1 MTTAS
6 VPPEFRGP
14 GTSALRLRS
23 LLFAPASRPEM
34 LAKLPRSAPDGVVI
48 DLEDA
53 VPPDAKDEARGHAR
67 EMGERLAA
75 EHPELGVYVRV
86 NAVRSPWF
94 TDDIGRALAP
104 GLTGV
109 VVPKL
114 DSPNDIDVVTDGL
127 RRSRLSDLALVA
139 GIETAAGVA
148 RIDDLLRP
156 PIVAAYFGAEDFIT
170 DMGGV
175 RTESGA
181 EVLYARSRV
190 ALAARL
196 AGVHAIDQIV
206 PRFDDEERFVADAR
220 DGRAIGYGGKL
231 CIHPSQVPLANQVFS
246 PSADEIDHAR
256 RLIEAHDAA
265 TARGEAAI
273 AFEGQM
279 VDEPMVRRA
288 RDTLGAAEGS

>member
-1 MTTAS
+1 
-6 VPPEFRGP
+6 
-14 GTSALRLRS
+14 
-23 LLFAPASRPEM
+23 M

-53 VPPDAKDEARGHAR
+53 VPPDGKSDARRHAR

-86 NAVRSPWF
+86 NAVHSPWF
-94 TDDIGRALAP
+94 TDDIGQALAP

-109 VVPKL
+109 IVPKL
-114 DSPNDIDVVTDGL
+114 DSASDIEVVADALSGV
-127 RRSRLSDLALVA
+127 RLSRLALVA
-139 GIETAAGVA
+139 GIETAVGVA
-148 RIDDLLRP
+148 RVEDLLRAP
-156 PIVAAYFGAEDFIT
+156 VAAAYFGAEDFIT
-170 DMGGV
+170 DMAGV
-175 RTESGA
+175 RTESSA

-190 ALAARL
+190 ALAARI

-206 PRFDDEERFVADAR
+206 ARFNDDEHFVADAR
-220 DGRAIGYGGKL
+220 AGRAIGFGGKL

-246 PSADEIDHAR
+246 PSAEEIDHAR
-256 RLIEAHDAA
+256 RVVAAHDAA
-265 TARGEAAI
+265 TERGEAAI

-288 RDTLGAAEGS
+288 RDTLGAADG

>member
-1 MTTAS
+1 
-6 VPPEFRGP
+6 
-14 GTSALRLRS
+14 
-23 LLFAPASRPEM
+23 M

-53 VPPDAKDEARGHAR
+53 VPPDAKIDARHPAR
-67 EMGERLAA
+67 DMGERLAA
-75 EHPELGVYVRV
+75 ENPELGVYVRL

-94 TDDIGRALAP
+94 ADDVGDALVP

-114 DSPNDIDVVTDGL
+114 DWSNDIDVVTDAL
-127 RRSRLSDLALVA
+127 RRNRLSHLALIV

-156 PIVAAYFGAEDFIT
+156 PVAAAYFGAEDFIT

-175 RTESGA
+175 RTESSV

-206 PRFDDEERFVADAR
+206 PGFDDEERFVADAR
-220 DGRAIGYGGKL
+220 AGRAIGYGGKL

-246 PSADEIDHAR
+246 PSEDEIDHAR
-256 RLIEAHDAA
+256 RLVAAHDAA
-265 TARGEAAI
+265 TERGEAAI

-288 RDTLGAAEGS
+288 RDTLEAAPDG

>member
-1 MTTAS
+1 M
-6 VPPEFRGP
+6 V
-14 GTSALRLRS
+14 
-23 LLFAPASRPEM
+23 
-34 LAKLPRSAPDGVVI
+34 AKLPRSGPDGVVI

-53 VPPDAKDEARGHAR
+53 VPPDAKGDARRHAR

-75 EHPELGVYVRV
+75 EHPELGVYVRL

-94 TDDIGRALAP
+94 TDDVDEALGPA
-104 GLTGV
+104 LTGV

-114 DSPNDIDVVTDGL
+114 DSPNDIDVVSAAL
-127 RRSRLSDLALVA
+127 ERRRLEHLLLIA

-148 RIDDLLRP
+148 RIDDLLREP
-156 PIVAAYFGAEDFIT
+156 VVAAYFGAEDFIT

-175 RTESGA
+175 RTDSGF

-190 ALAARL
+190 AVAARL

-206 PRFDDEERFVADAR
+206 PRFDDEERFLDDAR
-220 DGRAIGYGGKL
+220 AGRAIGFGGKL

-246 PSADEIDHAR
+246 PSAEEVDHAR
-256 RLIEAHDAA
+256 RLVAAHDAA

-288 RDTLGAAEGS
+288 RDTLGAADGS